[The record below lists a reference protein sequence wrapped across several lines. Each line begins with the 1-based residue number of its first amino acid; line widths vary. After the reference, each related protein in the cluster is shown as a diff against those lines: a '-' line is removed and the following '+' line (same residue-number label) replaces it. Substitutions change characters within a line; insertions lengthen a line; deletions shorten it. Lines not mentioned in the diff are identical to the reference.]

1 VNDFWD
7 WFWLM
12 VWWFCFFAYLV
23 LLFQIVG
30 DLFRDH
36 ELSGWWKA
44 LWVIALIVVPFLSAL
59 IYIIARGRGMAER
72 QVKTAV
78 QMQKQTDDYIRQTA
92 GRSPAN
98 EIADAKT
105 LLDSGAISP
114 TEFEALKA
122 RALAV

>member
-1 VNDFWD
+1 MNDFWD

>member
-1 VNDFWD
+1 
-7 WFWLM
+7 
-12 VWWFCFFAYLV
+12 
-23 LLFQIVG
+23 
-30 DLFRDH
+30 
-36 ELSGWWKA
+36 
-44 LWVIALIVVPFLSAL
+44 
-59 IYIIARGRGMAER
+59 
-72 QVKTAV
+72 
-78 QMQKQTDDYIRQTA
+78 MQKQTDDYIRQTA

>member
-1 VNDFWD
+1 MNDFWD

-78 QMQKQTDDYIRQTA
+78 QMQKQTDDYIRQT
-92 GRSPAN
+92 
-98 EIADAKT
+98 
-105 LLDSGAISP
+105 

>member
-1 VNDFWD
+1 MNDFWD

-36 ELSGWWKA
+36 QLSGWWKA

-72 QVKTAV
+72 QMHSVAKA
-78 QMQKQTDDYIRQTA
+78 QHDTDAYIRATA
-92 GRSPAN
+92 GRSPAS
-98 EIADAKT
+98 EIADAKA
-105 LLDSGAISP
+105 LLDTGAISP
-114 TEFEALKA
+114 EEFAHLKA
-122 RALAV
+122 RALA